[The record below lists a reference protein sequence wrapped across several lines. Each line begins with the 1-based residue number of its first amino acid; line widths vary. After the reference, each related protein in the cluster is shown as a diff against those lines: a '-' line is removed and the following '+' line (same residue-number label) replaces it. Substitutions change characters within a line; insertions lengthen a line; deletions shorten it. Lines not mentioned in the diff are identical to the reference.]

1 MANRLQDKTIIVT
14 GAGGGIGRAS
24 AELFCA
30 EGAQVVGTDLNPCTA
45 QQTLESVRGKGG
57 EMESLHPLN
66 LTSEAACQEL
76 IECALQKYGKF
87 DVLYNCAAMA
97 YFDWMPSITADMWNK
112 TINEELN
119 IVFLL
124 CHAAWDHLVSRNNA
138 SIINIASVEAHI
150 PIGILPGIA
159 HCAAKGGV
167 LSMTRQLAME
177 GGKYRLRANS
187 ISPGIIVTQHT
198 KQFLTDGFQAAIK
211 QKLMLSHRYGTPED
225 VAACAVFLASDESG
239 WVTGADFAVDG
250 GTRAW

>member
-1 MANRLQDKTIIVT
+1 MANRLQGKTIIVT
-14 GAGGGIGRAS
+14 GAGGGIGRAT
-24 AELFCA
+24 AALFCA
-30 EGAQVVGTDLNPCTA
+30 EGAQVIGTDLNPSTA
-45 QQTLESVRGKGG
+45 QQTLESVRGTGG
-57 EMESLHPLN
+57 EMVSLHPLD

-76 IECALQKYGKF
+76 VAFALHKYGKF
-87 DVLYNCAAMA
+87 DVLYNCGAMA
-97 YFDWMPSITADMWNK
+97 YFDWMPSITAEMWNK

-124 CHAAWDHLVSRNNA
+124 CRAAWEHLVSRNNA

-150 PIGILPGIA
+150 PISILPGIA
-159 HCAAKGGV
+159 HCAAKGAV

-177 GGKYRLRANS
+177 GGKFRLRANS
-187 ISPGIIVTQHT
+187 ISPGVVVTQHT
-198 KQFLTDGFQAAIK
+198 RQFLTEEFQAALK